1 MCSKSRPNANPK
13 PIYLFIDESLHLETE
28 HILAQLNMSKN
39 RYINEAIIQYNFFQK
54 RQLLEE
60 KLKKESLLVRVESLN
75 VLKEFEKC
83 EFLL

>member
-1 MCSKSRPNANPK
+1 M
-13 PIYLFIDESLHLETE
+13 DESLYSETE
-28 HILAQLNMSKN
+28 HILVQLNMSRN

-60 KLKKESLLVRVESLN
+60 KLKKESLLVQVESLN

-83 EFLL
+83 DLLL